1 MYLVHRSRT
10 LPRSDIEHRKVNVDR
25 LDTQVTSL
33 HYHVATLSQEV
44 IYQIIYILL
53 GHMIFNIINVLL
65 SFNVFYFE
73 LSMHNTFKSHT
84 VYIVHLVHLTF
95 KLMMIKKL

>member
-44 IYQIIYILL
+44 IYQIIHIR
-53 GHMIFNIINVLL
+53 
-65 SFNVFYFE
+65 
-73 LSMHNTFKSHT
+73 
-84 VYIVHLVHLTF
+84 
-95 KLMMIKKL
+95 LMF

>member
-1 MYLVHRSRT
+1 LYTLIVVKYIFYAHRSRT

-44 IYQIIYILL
+44 RNTHTHTHTHGEYIELEVKTSKL
-53 GHMIFNIINVLL
+53 GVEVAVPSSCFCLYSTSPH
-65 SFNVFYFE
+65 
-73 LSMHNTFKSHT
+73 
-84 VYIVHLVHLTF
+84 
-95 KLMMIKKL
+95 

>member
-1 MYLVHRSRT
+1 MFRSRT

-44 IYQIIYILL
+44 I
-53 GHMIFNIINVLL
+53 IINITDVLK
-65 SFNVFYFE
+65 SDIIFQNE
-73 LSMHNTFKSHT
+73 L
-84 VYIVHLVHLTF
+84 
-95 KLMMIKKL
+95 IKKSIRI